1 MRKIV
6 INTFASLDGVM
17 QAPGGPEEDPT
28 GGFAHGGWSFN
39 YWDEMMGHVMDA
51 ATAQPFDL
59 LLGRKT
65 YEIFAAYWPHQDDSM
80 GRKLNGARKYV
91 ATRTLKS
98 LDWQNSVRIGADL
111 RGELQRLKSESGP
124 ELLVMGSSN
133 LIQSL
138 FAHDLIDE
146 MRLWTFP
153 LVLGKGKRVFETG
166 APAMNLALTDT
177 KASTTG
183 VIVSTYRRAGAIK
196 PGSFASAEPSAAEVE
211 RRKKVAKEG

>member
-6 INTFASLDGVM
+6 VNTFASLDGVM
-17 QAPGGPEEDPT
+17 QGPGAPEEDPT

-39 YWDEMMGHVMDA
+39 YWDEMMGRVMDD
-51 ATAQPFDL
+51 ATARPFDL

-80 GRKLNGARKYV
+80 GRKLNGAKKYV
-91 ATRTLKS
+91 ATRTLKT
-98 LDWQNSVRIGADL
+98 LEWQNSQRLGSDL
-111 RGELQRLKSESGP
+111 RAELQRLKGEDGP
-124 ELLVMGSSN
+124 EILVMGSSN

-138 FAHDLIDE
+138 LARDLIDE
-146 MRLWTFP
+146 FRLWTFP

-166 APAMNLALTDT
+166 APAMNFALIDT

-183 VIVSTYRRAGAIK
+183 VIVSTYERAGEVKA
-196 PGSFASAEPSAAEVE
+196 GSFVSKEPSAAEIE
-211 RRKKVAKEG
+211 RRKKLAKEG